1 MTIQRVITDIPADR
15 LPFVRAVIKA
25 DGGRIVSEQPEAD
38 GEFTIVAE
46 FPDPVATMVAPM
58 PAVAV
63 AGLAAGAA
71 VPAAVAATPP
81 PVLAAHAPAV
91 AVAAPPAAPAA
102 AAPPAAH
109 ARMLEIA
116 RAELGVAEVPGAGN
130 NPRIEAFHASTS
142 GGKEP
147 DSVPWCSS
155 FVNFCVEQA
164 GLKGTDSKAARS
176 WMTWG
181 RDADDFFPG
190 CIVVLERG
198 AAPQGHVG
206 FFVGT
211 ENGRIRLLG
220 GNQGDRVSIASFDPQ
235 LVLARRQAP

>member
-1 MTIQRVITDIPADR
+1 MSIQRVITDIPADR
-15 LPFVRAVIKA
+15 LPFVRALIAA
-25 DGGRIVSEQPEAD
+25 DGGRIISEQPEAD

-46 FPDPVATMVAPM
+46 FPDPAAAMAPM
-58 PAVAV
+58 PAVA
-63 AGLAAGAA
+63 GLVAGAA
-71 VPAAVAATPP
+71 APVAVAATPA
-81 PVLAAHAPAV
+81 PVLAAHAPAA
-91 AVAAPPAAPAA
+91 AVVAPPAAAA
-102 AAPPAAH
+102 AIPDVH

-116 RAELGVAEVPGAGN
+116 RAELGVAEVPGGGD
-130 NPRIEAFHASTS
+130 NPRIVAFHATTD

-164 GLKGTDSKAARS
+164 GVKGTDSKAARS
-176 WMTWG
+176 WMKWG
-181 RDADDFFPG
+181 REAQEFFPG
-190 CIVVLERG
+190 CVVVLERG

-235 LVLARRQAP
+235 LVLAIRQAP